1 MHTRLRV
8 GQALGF
14 SVVATTL
21 LIGLGGCTST
31 PPRTFDTPEA
41 AVGTLVAAVR
51 AGDTGE
57 MKHILGPQADELISS
72 GDPVADAIG
81 RESFLTQYDQKNSL
95 KPSGDGAVTLEVG
108 DTAWPLP
115 IPVVKGAKGWSFDT
129 AAGLD
134 EMLSRRIG
142 RNELYTIQTCLAIV
156 DAQREYVSADFSGN
170 GWREYARRFG
180 SAPGKK
186 DGLYWAPKEGEP
198 ESPLG
203 ELVARATEEG
213 YTARRGAEGRRP
225 YHGYLYRILTRQGAD
240 APGGAMDYI
249 AKDHMIGGFAVVAW
263 PADYA
268 NLGLKTF
275 ITSHHGV
282 VYEKDLGD
290 DTDRTARKMREFNPG
305 EGWAKSDT
313 AVVP

>member
-1 MHTRLRV
+1 MHKRLRV

-14 SVVATTL
+14 AVVATTL

-41 AVGTLVAAVR
+41 AVGSLVAAAR
-51 AGDTGE
+51 ANDTGE
-57 MKHILGPQADELISS
+57 LKHILGSQADELISS
-72 GDPVADAIG
+72 GDAVADVHG
-81 RESFLTQYDQKNSL
+81 REEFVRQYDTKNAL
-95 KPSGDGAVTLEVG
+95 KPAANGAVTLEVG
-108 DTAWPLP
+108 ETNWPLP
-115 IPVVKGAKGWSFDT
+115 IPVVKGAKGWSFDA

-142 RNELYTIQTCLAIV
+142 RNELSTIQICLAIV

-170 GWREYARRFG
+170 GWREYAQRFISTPG
-180 SAPGKK
+180 SR
-186 DGLYWAPKEGEP
+186 DGLYWAPKQGEP

-213 YTARRGAEGRRP
+213 YTARRSAEGRRP

-268 NLGLKTF
+268 NSGLKTF

-290 DTDRTARKMREFNPG
+290 DTDRIASKMSEFNPG
-305 EGWAKSDT
+305 EGWVKCDT

>member
-1 MHTRLRV
+1 MHTCLRV
-8 GQALGF
+8 GRALRLA
-14 SVVATTL
+14 VAAATV
-21 LIGLGGCTST
+21 LIALGGCSST

-41 AVGTLVAAVR
+41 AVGSLVAAAR
-51 AGDTGE
+51 ANDTGE
-57 MKHILGPQADELISS
+57 LKHILGSQADELISS
-72 GDPVADAIG
+72 GDAVADAHS
-81 RESFLTQYDQKNSL
+81 REEFVRQYDTKNAL
-95 KPSGDGAVTLEVG
+95 KPAANGAVTLEVG
-108 DTAWPLP
+108 ETNWPLP
-115 IPVVKGAKGWSFDT
+115 IPVVKGAKGWSFDA

-142 RNELYTIQTCLAIV
+142 RNELYTIQICLAIV
-156 DAQREYVSADFSGN
+156 DAQREYASADFSGN
-170 GWREYARRFG
+170 GWREYAQRFM
-180 SAPGKK
+180 STPGKR
-186 DGLYWAPKEGEP
+186 DGLYWVAKQGEP

-213 YTARRGAEGRRP
+213 YTARGGSEGPKP

-249 AKDHMIGGFAVVAW
+249 AKDHLIGGFAVVAW

-268 NLGLKTF
+268 SSGLKTF
-275 ITSHHGV
+275 ITSHQGV

-290 DTDRTARKMREFNPG
+290 DTDRIARKMSEFDPG
-305 EGWAKSDT
+305 EGWVKSDT